1 MKVLF
6 LIPPAEH
13 SLRKAHE
20 KDNGYGLGRAYLM
33 SYLKSHGHSVDT
45 VPFNMCSDEE
55 YLYELDKKIC
65 DFNPDFISIT
75 MFSVNRVMGYKCID
89 FIQDWNKWSP
99 NWKDPTP
106 MKVVVGGHHA
116 SALPEQLIE
125 KYPFIQVVVGEG
137 EIALLDIVEGREHG
151 KIVQRPL
158 IKDLD
163 SIPFPDHKYFFDVEP
178 GRKNAIMLTSRGC
191 PMRPACSFC
200 SLPSVSESRYRKR
213 SVLNVFEEI
222 MWIKKNLPQ
231 VVNIGI
237 QDDAFMMDNQRVI
250 DLCKL
255 IVESNVGFN
264 FAVSGRV
271 HPVSDELLYWMDK
284 ARMHMVS
291 IGLETGNQDMINRA
305 HKKITLDQV
314 ENYFKLAKNYPKMTI
329 TTFLMV
335 GLPGETW
342 DTIKNT
348 VKFVNKLQKI
358 KYDYIYDATPT
369 FVYPGTELY
378 QLMKDAGKITD
389 EYWLTDQDCPNFTL
403 EHDLHTIMEMR
414 RYLLK
419 RVSFLRIFTPTGFF
433 HQVLNAPRS
442 LLEVVRYHPET
453 VKFALAESFAI
464 LFPKMYR
471 RLRGDKIERRYEL

>member
-33 SYLKSHGHSVDT
+33 SYLQAHGHSVDT

-55 YLYELDKKIC
+55 YWWELWRKIV
-65 DFNPDFISIT
+65 DFCPDFVSIT
-75 MFSVNRVMGYKCID
+75 MFSVNRVMGFTCIEK
-89 FIQDWNKWSP
+89 IHSLYPEAKI
-99 NWKDPTP
+99 
-106 MKVVVGGHHA
+106 VVGGHHA
-116 SALPEQLIE
+116 SALPEQLIQ

-137 EIALLDIVEGREHG
+137 EIALLDIVEGRETG

-158 IKDLD
+158 IHDLD

-178 GRKNAIMLTSRGC
+178 ERKNAIMLTSRGC

-213 SVLNVFEEI
+213 SVANVFEEI

-237 QDDAFMMDNQRVI
+237 QDDAFMMDNKRII

-255 IVESNVGFN
+255 VVEHNLGFN

-291 IGLETGNQDMINRA
+291 IGLETGNQHMINRA
-305 HKKITLDQV
+305 HKKITLEQV
-314 ENYFKLAKNYPKMTI
+314 ENYFRLAKKYPKMVI

-348 VKFVNKLQKI
+348 VKFIHKLQKI

-378 QLMKDAGKITD
+378 EMMKEAGKITD
-389 EYWLTDQDCPNFTL
+389 EYWLTDGDCPNFTV
-403 EHDLHTIMEMR
+403 EHNVHEIMEMR

-419 RVSFLRIFTPTGFF
+419 RVSFLRIFTPIGFVTQF
-433 HQVLNAPRS
+433 FNAPKN
-442 LLEVVRYHPET
+442 LLEVVWHHPENI
-453 VKFALAESFAI
+453 KFALGDSFSI
-464 LFPKMYR
+464 MFPKLYR
-471 RLRGDKIERRYEL
+471 KLRGDKIERRYEE

>member
-33 SYLKSHGHSVDT
+33 SYLKAHGHEVDT

-55 YLYELDKKIC
+55 YMSNLREKLIS
-65 DFNPDFISIT
+65 FQPDFVSIT
-75 MFSVNRVMGYKCID
+75 MFSVNRVMGYKCIERI
-89 FIQDWNKWSP
+89 FNKSP
-99 NWKDPTP
+99 YIKI
-106 MKVVVGGHHA
+106 VVGGHHA
-116 SALPEQLIE
+116 SALPKQLIQ
-125 KYPFIQVVVGEG
+125 KYPFIQVVVGGG
-137 EIALLDIVEGREHG
+137 EVALLDIVEGREKG
-151 KIVQRPL
+151 RIVQRPL
-158 IKDLD
+158 IQDLD
-163 SIPFPDHKYFFDVEP
+163 SIPFPDHKYFFDMEP

-191 PMRPACSFC
+191 PYHCSFC
-200 SLPSVSESRYRKR
+200 SLPSVSFRKYRKR
-213 SVLNVFEEI
+213 SVQNVFDEI
-222 MWIKKNLPQ
+222 LYLKKNLPQ
-231 VVNIGI
+231 IVNVGI
-237 QDDAFMMDNQRVI
+237 QDDAFMLDNQRVI

-255 IVESNVGFN
+255 IVEHDIGFN

-284 ARMHMVS
+284 AKMHMVS
-291 IGLETGNQDMINRA
+291 IGLETGNQDMIDRA
-305 HKKITLDQV
+305 HKKITLEQV
-314 ENYFKLAKNYPKMTI
+314 ENYFRLAKKYPKMTI

-348 VKFVNKLQKI
+348 VKYINKLQKI

-378 QLMKDAGKITD
+378 QMMKDAGKID
-389 EYWLTDQDCPNFTL
+389 DDYWLTDGDCPNFTL

-419 RVSFLRIFTPTGFF
+419 RVSFLRIFTPVGFF
-433 HQVLNAPRS
+433 HQVFNAPRQ
-442 LLEVVRYHPET
+442 LLEVVIYHPET

-464 LFPKMYR
+464 IFPKAYR
-471 RLRGDKIERRYEL
+471 YLRGDKIERRYEN

>member
-33 SYLKSHGHSVDT
+33 SYLKAHGHEVDT
-45 VPFNMCSDEE
+45 IPFNMCSDEE
-55 YLYELDKKIC
+55 YLSNLTNKLNS
-65 DFNPDFISIT
+65 FRPDFVSIT
-75 MFSVNRVMGYKCID
+75 MFSVNRVMGFKCIEHID
-89 FIQDWNKWSP
+89 DKAWHRDIKII
-99 NWKDPTP
+99 
-106 MKVVVGGHHA
+106 VGGHHA
-116 SALPEQLIE
+116 SALPEQLIK

-137 EIALLDIVEGREHG
+137 EIALLDIVEGRETG

-158 IKDLD
+158 IQDLD
-163 SIPFPDHKYFFDVEP
+163 SLPFPDHKYFFDAEP
-178 GRKNAIMLTSRGC
+178 DRKNATMVTSRGC
-191 PMRPACSFC
+191 PFHCSFC
-200 SLPSVSESRYRKR
+200 SLPSVSHRKYRKR
-213 SVLNVFEEI
+213 SVQNVFDEI
-222 MWIKKNLPQ
+222 KWLKDNLPQ
-231 VVNIGI
+231 VKNIGL
-237 QDDAFMMDNQRVI
+237 QDDAFMLDNQRVI
-250 DLCKL
+250 DLCKML
-255 IVESNVGFN
+255 VENDIHFN

-284 ARMHMVS
+284 AGMHMVS
-291 IGLETGNQDMINRA
+291 IGLETGNQHMINRA
-305 HKKITLDQV
+305 NKHITLEQV
-314 ENYFKLAKNYPKMTI
+314 ENYFTLAKKYPKIVI

-348 VKFVNKLQKI
+348 VKFIHKLQKI

-378 QLMKDAGKITD
+378 EMMKSAGKID
-389 EYWLTDQDCPNFTL
+389 DDYWLTDGDCPNFTL

-419 RVSFLRIFTPTGFF
+419 RVSFLRIFTPIGFVTQF
-433 HQVLNAPRS
+433 FNAPKN
-442 LLEVVRYHPET
+442 LLEVIWNYPENI
-453 VKFALAESFAI
+453 KFALGDSFSMM
-464 LFPKMYR
+464 FPKLYR
-471 RLRGDKIERRYEL
+471 KLRGDKIERRYDE